1 MSIKHFPNSL
11 PCCSLSVAEKR
22 QLVQLKLLMRGLLM
36 TVCLPASP
44 ALSYPTVDLPP
55 PDAPELQIT
64 VETLCQF
71 TIQMSFLKTVIKIS
85 TAMIQTKGSTT
96 PIHKCHQHS
105 RHIPRDPPAKK
116 EYRIFTARFLG

>member
-1 MSIKHFPNSL
+1 
-11 PCCSLSVAEKR
+11 
-22 QLVQLKLLMRGLLM
+22 MRGLLM

-44 ALSYPTVDLPP
+44 ALSNATVDLPP

-64 VETLCQF
+64 VETLWQF
-71 TIQMSFLKTVIKIS
+71 TIQLSFLKAITKIS

-105 RHIPRDPPAKK
+105 RHIPRDPPAKR
-116 EYRIFTARFLG
+116 EYRIYTARFLG

>member
-1 MSIKHFPNSL
+1 LRHSAF
-11 PCCSLSVAEKR
+11 SVAASEYSYHWDH
-22 QLVQLKLLMRGLLM
+22 
-36 TVCLPASP
+36 PAVTP